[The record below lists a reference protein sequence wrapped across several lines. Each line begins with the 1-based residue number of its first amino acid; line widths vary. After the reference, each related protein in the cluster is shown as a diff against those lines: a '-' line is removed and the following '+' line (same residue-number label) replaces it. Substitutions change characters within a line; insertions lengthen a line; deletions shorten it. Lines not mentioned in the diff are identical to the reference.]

1 MPDEVRDWLL
11 DRATDD
17 NGIEDQRRAA
27 LEMLLLDYTDVDTN
41 VHAIAP
47 WAVRPLVAA
56 VDAMTERFDGLDVTP
71 ALGYLPTEAPRP
83 SWASG
88 DAVAMCAALVVAASG
103 VHRADDV
110 NAMINSVGLGDRTP
124 NFTVDDV
131 LDAVELA
138 WRYDG
143 GKYMPAGAVLSHL
156 GIRDL
161 AEAARELD
169 GGELESYLLALAA
182 GVPRYSGGSRVMTVL
197 TWATV
202 MRDNGL
208 PVDGTRQR
216 QRVLRELCFQ
226 ERLTVDEVVEVLGD
240 LDTELIDHFTVDGVP
255 LTELLEGM
263 FDLPPWARP
272 LIEP

>member
-1 MPDEVRDWLL
+1 
-11 DRATDD
+11 
-17 NGIEDQRRAA
+17 
-27 LEMLLLDYTDVDTN
+27 
-41 VHAIAP
+41 
-47 WAVRPLVAA
+47 
-56 VDAMTERFDGLDVTP
+56 
-71 ALGYLPTEAPRP
+71 
-83 SWASG
+83 
-88 DAVAMCAALVVAASG
+88 
-103 VHRADDV
+103 
-110 NAMINSVGLGDRTP
+110 
-124 NFTVDDV
+124 
-131 LDAVELA
+131 
-138 WRYDG
+138 
-143 GKYMPAGAVLSHL
+143 
-156 GIRDL
+156 
-161 AEAARELD
+161 
-169 GGELESYLLALAA
+169 
-182 GVPRYSGGSRVMTVL
+182 MTVL